1 MTPDWKNQMT
11 AAHRRELIAG
21 MLWLAALAPAHAQE
35 YPARAVRIIVP
46 LAPGG
51 MADVLSRT
59 VAQKLTATAR
69 QTVLVENRT
78 GAGGIIGAEAAAR
91 SAPDGYT
98 LLAGFHATQAIL
110 PHLTKLPY
118 DPVKDFEP
126 VILMATV
133 PNVLVVHPSVP
144 ARTVKELVALAKAR
158 RRELT
163 YASQGVG
170 SSGHIAG
177 ELFRFATHADI
188 VHVPYK
194 GAAPAIV
201 DLTAGHVSMMF
212 DIMSFALPNMR
223 AGKVRGLAVAT
234 ASRLPVVSDLPTM
247 AEAGFPEVEG
257 GAWFALFAP
266 AGTPRAAIDWWNRE
280 TRGVFSDAEVRERF
294 VSQGAALPLG
304 TPAALGAFVAAE
316 SQRWGRVIRS
326 AGIKLE

>member
-1 MTPDWKNQMT
+1 MT
-11 AAHRRELIAG
+11 AAYRRALVAG
-21 MLWLAALAPAHAQE
+21 VLGLAVATPSHAQE
-35 YPARAVRIIVP
+35 YPAKAVRIIVP

-59 VAQKLTATAR
+59 VAQKLTVTAR

-78 GAGGIIGAEAAAR
+78 GAGGIIGAEAAAK

-98 LLAGFHATQAIL
+98 LFAGFHATQAIL

-144 ARTVKELVALAKAR
+144 AKTVKELVALAKAR

-177 ELFRFATHADI
+177 ELFRLATQADI

-212 DIMSFALPNMR
+212 DIMPFALPNMR

-234 ASRLPVVSDLPTM
+234 ASRLPVAGDLPTM

-266 AGTPRAAIDWWNRE
+266 AGTPRPVIDWWNRE

-304 TPAALGAFVAAE
+304 TPAALAAFVAAE

>member
-1 MTPDWKNQMT
+1 MTIFRSG
-11 AAHRRELIAG
+11 AAAVAAA
-21 MLWLAALAPAHAQE
+21 LWLAVPAYGQE
-35 YPARAVRIIVP
+35 YPAKPVRIIVP

-51 MADVLSRT
+51 LGDQLSR
-59 VAQKLTATAR
+59 VIAQKLAPTAK
-69 QTVLVENRT
+69 QPVIVENRT
-78 GAGGIIGAEAAAR
+78 GGGGIIGAEAAAR
-91 SAPDGYT
+91 AAPDGYT
-98 LLAGFHATQAIL
+98 LFTGLHNTQAIL
-110 PHLTKLPY
+110 PHLYAKLPY

-234 ASRLPVVSDLPTM
+234 ASRLPVVGDLPTM

-266 AGTPRAAIDWWNRE
+266 AGTPRPAIDWWNRE